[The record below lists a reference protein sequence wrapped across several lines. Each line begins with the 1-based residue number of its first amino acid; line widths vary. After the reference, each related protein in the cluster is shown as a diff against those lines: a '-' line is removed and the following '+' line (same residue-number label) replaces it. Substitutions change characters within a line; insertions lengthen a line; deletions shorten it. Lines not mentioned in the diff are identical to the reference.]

1 VNPVK
6 EEQIPREFNAGRC
19 FGPPPM
25 AAGCARNGSGY
36 SIPEHRRKLN
46 MPIARL
52 LTEADLP
59 EARRIVRTAFGTFFG
74 VPDLEN
80 FWTDMDYVYG
90 RHGAPH
96 TASFA
101 VDADGALAG
110 TNFATRWGSF
120 GFFGPLS
127 IRPELW
133 DRGLAQPLVA
143 AVSGAFDEWGV
154 SHAGLFTFAQSA
166 KHVHLYGKF
175 GFYPRFLTA
184 VMAKPAR
191 AADLPGDAI
200 RYSALPPAGREAAE
214 AAARELCD
222 ELYAGLELTSEMRT
236 VAARNLGDTLLL
248 WDGSR
253 LAGFAI
259 CHWGPA
265 SEAGGGFLYI
275 KFGAVRSGAGAAERF
290 SALLDAAGALA
301 AAAGMPNILAGVNL
315 ARDDAYRQ
323 MKALGFRTAIQGVSL
338 HRPNEPG
345 YSRPGLYVLDDW
357 R

>member
-1 VNPVK
+1 
-6 EEQIPREFNAGRC
+6 
-19 FGPPPM
+19 
-25 AAGCARNGSGY
+25 
-36 SIPEHRRKLN
+36 
-46 MPIARL
+46 MPIARP

-59 EARRIVRTAFGTFFG
+59 DARRIVRLAFGTFFD

-80 FWTDMDYVYG
+80 FWTDRDYVYG
-90 RHGAPH
+90 RHRAEH

-101 VDADGALAG
+101 VDADGVLAG
-110 TNFATRWGSF
+110 TNFATCWGSF

-154 SHAGLFTFAQSA
+154 SHAGLFTFPQSA

-184 VMAKPAR
+184 VMAKPAQ
-191 AADLPGDAI
+191 AADLPGDAV
-200 RYSALPPAGREAAE
+200 RYSALVPGERATAE
-214 AAARELCD
+214 TAVRALCD
-222 ELYAGLELTSEMRT
+222 ELYAGLDLSGEMQA
-236 VAARNLGDTLLL
+236 VAAQLLGDTLLL

-253 LAGFAI
+253 LAGFAV
-259 CHWGPA
+259 CHWGPG
-265 SEAGGGFLYI
+265 SEAGAGFLYI

-290 SALLDAAGALA
+290 AALLDAAGALA
-301 AAAGMPNILAGVNL
+301 AAAGMASVLAGVNL
-315 ARDDAYRQ
+315 ARDEAYRQ
-323 MKALGFRTAIQGVSL
+323 MIALGFRTAFQGVAL
-338 HRPNEPG
+338 HRPNAPG
-345 YSRPGLYVLDDW
+345 FSRPGHYVIDDW